1 MQSIFTARHNRNQK
15 ILFMEGI
22 MHMIYN
28 CFPIPLNMTLKE
40 FLAKVLWT
48 EELMTPVQ
56 HSLSIELL
64 EKFQIAGCNYYDLL
78 AVVSS
83 VNSFSEKELENLISL
98 SPKPQACLSVSPKNI
113 RESIPRWTSSKY
125 HTAPIAKIVED
136 IQTLLTE
143 NVCGVTVF
151 NSNLNARDRR
161 AVNDQYIL
169 LISKEHRIFL
179 DINRKITISFIKT

>member
-1 MQSIFTARHNRNQK
+1 MQSDCAARHNRNQQL
-15 ILFMEGI
+15 LFMEGI
-22 MHMIYN
+22 KYMKYN

-40 FLAKVLWT
+40 FLTKVLWI

-56 HSLSIELL
+56 HSLTIELL

-83 VNSFSEKELENLISL
+83 VNSFSEKELEDLISL
-98 SPKPQACLSVSPKNI
+98 SPKPQACLNVSQKNI

-125 HTAPIAKIVED
+125 HTAPIAKIVKD
-136 IQTLLTE
+136 IQSLLTE
-143 NVCGVTVF
+143 NACGVTVF

-179 DINRKITISFIKT
+179 DINRKTTISFIKI